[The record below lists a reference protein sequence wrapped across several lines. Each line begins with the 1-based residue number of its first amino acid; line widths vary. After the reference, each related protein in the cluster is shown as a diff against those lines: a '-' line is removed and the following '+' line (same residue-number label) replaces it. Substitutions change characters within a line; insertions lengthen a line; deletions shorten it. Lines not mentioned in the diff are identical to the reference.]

1 VSFHEPIPVRLDGPV
16 SSEPRRIRWGILG
29 TGHIAATF
37 ARDLALLTDEAELA
51 AVGSRRLARAQRL
64 ASELGFARA
73 HGSYEDL
80 AADPALDVIY
90 VATPH
95 HDHFPSARRCLQA
108 GKAVLVEKPL
118 TVTPAEAEELIMLA
132 GQRGVF
138 LMEAMWMRTQP
149 LIRKAVEI
157 VDSAVLGTVRH
168 VSASFGFAFDGGPS
182 HRLLDPAQ
190 AGGAILDLGPYP
202 VHATHLFL
210 GEPDALVGYG
220 SRAETGVDSHAAALL
235 HHHETAER
243 PAATAS
249 LVCSLETDLPT
260 RLEVFC
266 SDGRVIIDD
275 FFIRPAEMTI
285 VLGSGGNAEREV
297 MITGWPGGGY
307 TFQAQE
313 VMRCLRAGETESPLV
328 PWHAT
333 LAEIRTLA
341 RWQAALPGEVVGR

>member
-1 VSFHEPIPVRLDGPV
+1 VI
-16 SSEPRRIRWGILG
+16 SEPRRIRWGVLG
-29 TGHIAATF
+29 TGQIARTF
-37 ARDLALLTDEAELA
+37 ARDLALLADDAELT
-51 AVGSRRLARAQRL
+51 AVGSRELDRAQRF

-73 HGSYEDL
+73 YGSYEDL

-95 HDHFPSARRCLQA
+95 HDHFPSARRCLES

-118 TVTPAEAEELIMLA
+118 TVTPAESEELIMLA
-132 GQRGVF
+132 GQRGLF

-157 VDSAVLGTVRH
+157 VGSGGLGAVRH

-202 VHATHLFL
+202 VHAAHLFL
-210 GEPDALVGYG
+210 GEPDELDGYG
-220 SRAETGVDSHAAALL
+220 SQAETGVDSHAAALL
-235 HHHETAER
+235 HHHATAAR
-243 PAATAS
+243 AAATAS

-275 FFIRPAEMTI
+275 FLRPAEMTI
-285 VLGSGGNAEREV
+285 VRGRGESAEQEV
-297 MITGWPGGGY
+297 LISGWPGGGY

-328 PWHAT
+328 PWQAT
-333 LAEIRTLA
+333 LAGIRTLA
-341 RWQAALPGEVVGR
+341 RWQAAVPGEVGGR

>member
-1 VSFHEPIPVRLDGPV
+1 VSFHEPIPVRLDRPV
-16 SSEPRRIRWGILG
+16 ISEPRRIRWGVLG
-29 TGHIAATF
+29 TGHIARTF

-51 AVGSRRLARAQRL
+51 AVGSRELDRAQRF

-73 HGSYEDL
+73 YGSYEDL

-95 HDHFPSARRCLQA
+95 HDHFPSARRCLES

-118 TVTPAEAEELIMLA
+118 TVTPAESEELIMLA
-132 GQRGVF
+132 GQRGLF

-157 VDSAVLGTVRH
+157 VGSGGLGAVRH
-168 VSASFGFAFDGGPS
+168 VGASFGFAFDGGPS

-202 VHATHLFL
+202 VHAAHLFL
-210 GEPDALVGYG
+210 GEPAELDGYG
-220 SRAETGVDSHAAALL
+220 SQAETGVDSHAAALL
-235 HHHETAER
+235 HHHATDAR

-275 FFIRPAEMTI
+275 FLRPAEMTI
-285 VLGSGGNAEREV
+285 VRGRGEGAEQEV
-297 MITGWPGGGY
+297 LISGWPGGGY

-313 VMRCLRAGETESPLV
+313 VTRCLRVGETASPLV
-328 PWHAT
+328 PWQAT
-333 LAEIRTLA
+333 LASIRTLA
-341 RWQAALPGEVVGR
+341 RWQAAVPGEVVGQ

>member
-1 VSFHEPIPVRLDGPV
+1 MI
-16 SSEPRRIRWGILG
+16 SEPRRIHWGVLG
-29 TGHIAATF
+29 TGQIARTF
-37 ARDLALLTDEAELA
+37 ARDLVLLADDAELA
-51 AVGSRRLARAQRL
+51 AVGSRKIDRAQRF
-64 ASELGFARA
+64 ASELGSARA
-73 HGSYEDL
+73 YGSYEDL

-95 HDHFPSARRCLQA
+95 HDHFPSARRCLES

-118 TVTPAEAEELIMLA
+118 TVTPAESEELIMLA
-132 GQRGVF
+132 GQRGLF

-157 VDSAVLGTVRH
+157 VGSGVLGAVRH
-168 VSASFGFAFDGGPS
+168 VGASFGFAFDGGPS

-202 VHATHLFL
+202 VHAAHLFL
-210 GEPDALVGYG
+210 GEPDELDGYG
-220 SRAETGVDSHAAALL
+220 SQAETGVDSHAAALL
-235 HHHETAER
+235 HHHATAAR
-243 PAATAS
+243 AAATAS

-275 FFIRPAEMTI
+275 FLRPAEMTI
-285 VLGSGGNAEREV
+285 VRGRGESAEQEV
-297 MITGWPGGGY
+297 LISGWPGGGY

-313 VMRCLRAGETESPLV
+313 VTRCLRVGETESPLV
-328 PWHAT
+328 PWQAT
-333 LAEIRTLA
+333 LAGIRTLA
-341 RWQAALPGEVVGR
+341 RWQAAVPGEVVGQ

>member
-1 VSFHEPIPVRLDGPV
+1 VI
-16 SSEPRRIRWGILG
+16 SEPRRIRWGVLG
-29 TGHIAATF
+29 TGQIARTF
-37 ARDLALLTDEAELA
+37 ARDLALLADDAELT
-51 AVGSRRLARAQRL
+51 AVGSRELDRAQRF

-73 HGSYEDL
+73 YGSYEDL

-95 HDHFPSARRCLQA
+95 HDHFPSARRCLES

-118 TVTPAEAEELIMLA
+118 TVTPAESEELIMLA
-132 GQRGVF
+132 GQRGLF

-157 VDSAVLGTVRH
+157 VGSGVLGAVRH
-168 VSASFGFAFDGGPS
+168 VGASFGFAFDGGPS

-202 VHATHLFL
+202 VHAAHLFL
-210 GEPDALVGYG
+210 GEPDELDGYG
-220 SRAETGVDSHAAALL
+220 SQAETGVDSHAAALL
-235 HHHETAER
+235 HHHATDAR

-285 VLGSGGNAEREV
+285 VRGRRERAEQEV
-297 MITGWPGGGY
+297 LISGWPGGGY
-307 TFQAQE
+307 TFQTQE

-328 PWHAT
+328 PWQAT
-333 LAEIRTLA
+333 LAGIRTLA
-341 RWQAALPGEVVGR
+341 RWQAAVPGEVGGR

>member
-1 VSFHEPIPVRLDGPV
+1 VSFHEPIPVRLDRPV
-16 SSEPRRIRWGILG
+16 ISEPRRIRWGVLG
-29 TGHIAATF
+29 TGQIARTF
-37 ARDLALLTDEAELA
+37 ARDLVLLADDAELA
-51 AVGSRRLARAQRL
+51 AVGSRKIDRAQRF
-64 ASELGFARA
+64 ASELGSARA
-73 HGSYEDL
+73 YGSYEDL

-95 HDHFPSARRCLQA
+95 HDHFPSARRCLES

-118 TVTPAEAEELIMLA
+118 TVTPAESEELIMLA
-132 GQRGVF
+132 GQRGLF

-157 VDSAVLGTVRH
+157 VGSGGLGAVRH
-168 VSASFGFAFDGGPS
+168 VGASFGFAFDGGPS

-202 VHATHLFL
+202 VHAAHLFL
-210 GEPDALVGYG
+210 GEPDELDGYG
-220 SRAETGVDSHAAALL
+220 SQAETGVDSHAAALL
-235 HHHETAER
+235 HHHATAAR
-243 PAATAS
+243 AAATAS

-275 FFIRPAEMTI
+275 FLRPAEMTI
-285 VLGSGGNAEREV
+285 VRGRGESAEQEV
-297 MITGWPGGGY
+297 LISGWPGGGY

-313 VMRCLRAGETESPLV
+313 VMRCLRAGEAESPLV
-328 PWHAT
+328 PWQAT
-333 LAEIRTLA
+333 LAGIRTLA
-341 RWQAALPGEVVGR
+341 RWQAAVPGQVVGP

>member
-1 VSFHEPIPVRLDGPV
+1 VI
-16 SSEPRRIRWGILG
+16 SEPRRIHWGVLG
-29 TGHIAATF
+29 TGQIARTF
-37 ARDLALLTDEAELA
+37 ARDLVLLADDAELA
-51 AVGSRRLARAQRL
+51 AVGSRKIDRAQRF
-64 ASELGFARA
+64 ASELGSARA
-73 HGSYEDL
+73 YGSYEDL

-95 HDHFPSARRCLQA
+95 HDHFPSARRCLES

-118 TVTPAEAEELIMLA
+118 TVTPAESEELIMLA
-132 GQRGVF
+132 GQRGLF

-157 VDSAVLGTVRH
+157 VGSGVLGAVRH
-168 VSASFGFAFDGGPS
+168 VGASFGFAFDGGPS

-202 VHATHLFL
+202 VHAAHLFL
-210 GEPDALVGYG
+210 GEPDELDGYG
-220 SRAETGVDSHAAALL
+220 SQAETGVDSHAAALL
-235 HHHETAER
+235 HHHATAAR
-243 PAATAS
+243 AAATAS

-275 FFIRPAEMTI
+275 FLRPAEMTI
-285 VLGSGGNAEREV
+285 VRGRGEGAEQEV
-297 MITGWPGGGY
+297 LISGWPGGGY

-313 VMRCLRAGETESPLV
+313 VTRCLRVGETESPLV
-328 PWHAT
+328 PWQAT
-333 LAEIRTLA
+333 LAGIRTLA
-341 RWQAALPGEVVGR
+341 RWQAAVPGEVVGQ

>member
-1 VSFHEPIPVRLDGPV
+1 VRLDGPV
-16 SSEPRRIRWGILG
+16 INEPRRIRWGVLG
-29 TGHIAATF
+29 TGGIATTF

-51 AVGSRRLARAQRL
+51 AVASRRLDRAQRF
-64 ASELGFARA
+64 AGEIGFARA
-73 HGSYEDL
+73 YGSYEEL
-80 AADPALDVIY
+80 AADPDLDVIY

-95 HDHFPSARRCLQA
+95 HDHFPSARHCLEA

-132 GQRGVF
+132 GQRGLF
-138 LMEAMWMRTQP
+138 LMEALWMRTQP

-157 VDSAVLGTVRH
+157 VGSGVLGAVRH

-190 AGGAILDLGPYP
+190 AGGAILDLGVYP
-202 VHATHLFL
+202 VHAAHLFL
-210 GEPDALVGYG
+210 GEPDELDGYG
-220 SRAETGVDSHAAALL
+220 YLAETGVDSHAAALL
-235 HHHETAER
+235 HHHATDAR

-249 LVCSLETDLPT
+249 LLCSLETDLPT

-266 SDGRVIIDD
+266 SDGRVIIDGY
-275 FFIRPAEMTI
+275 FIRPAEMTI
-285 VLGSGGNAEREV
+285 VRGRGQDAEQEV
-297 MITGWPGGGY
+297 LITGWPGGGY

-328 PWHAT
+328 PWQAT
-333 LAEIRTLA
+333 LAGVRTLA
-341 RWQAALPGEVVGR
+341 RWQAAVPGEVVGR

>member
-1 VSFHEPIPVRLDGPV
+1 VSFHEPIPVRLDRPV
-16 SSEPRRIRWGILG
+16 ISEPHRIRWGVLG
-29 TGHIAATF
+29 TGHIARTF

-51 AVGSRRLARAQRL
+51 AVGSRRLDRAQPF

-73 HGSYEDL
+73 YGSYEDL

-95 HDHFPSARRCLQA
+95 HDHFPSARRCLES

-118 TVTPAEAEELIMLA
+118 TVTPAESEELIMLA
-132 GQRGVF
+132 GQRGLF

-157 VDSAVLGTVRH
+157 VGSGVLGAVRH
-168 VSASFGFAFDGGPS
+168 VNASFGFAFDGGPS

-202 VHATHLFL
+202 VHAAHLFL
-210 GEPDALVGYG
+210 GEPDELDGYG
-220 SRAETGVDSHAAALL
+220 SQAETGVDSHAAALL
-235 HHHETAER
+235 HHHATAAR

-275 FFIRPAEMTI
+275 FLRPAEMTI
-285 VLGSGGNAEREV
+285 VRGRGEGAEQEV
-297 MITGWPGGGY
+297 LITGWPGGGY

-313 VMRCLRAGETESPLV
+313 VLRCLRAGETESPLV
-328 PWHAT
+328 PWQAT
-333 LAEIRTLA
+333 LAGIRTLA
-341 RWQAALPGEVVGR
+341 RWQAAVPGQVVGQ

>member
-1 VSFHEPIPVRLDGPV
+1 LDGPV
-16 SSEPRRIRWGILG
+16 INEPRRIRWGVLG
-29 TGHIAATF
+29 TGGIARTF
-37 ARDLALLTDEAELA
+37 ARDLALLTDEAELV
-51 AVGSRRLARAQRL
+51 AVGSRSLDRAQRF
-64 ASELGFARA
+64 AGALGFARA

-80 AADPALDVIY
+80 VADPDLDVIY

-95 HDHFPSARRCLQA
+95 HDHFPSTRLCLEA

-132 GQRGVF
+132 RRRGLF

-157 VDSAVLGTVRH
+157 VDSGVLGAVRH
-168 VSASFGFAFDGGPS
+168 VSASFGFAFDGDAS

-190 AGGAILDLGPYP
+190 AGGAILDLGVYP
-202 VHATHLFL
+202 VHAAHLFL
-210 GEPDALVGYG
+210 GEPDELDGFG
-220 SRAETGVDSHAAALL
+220 SLAETGVDSHAGALL
-235 HHHETAER
+235 HHHATAAR

-266 SDGRVIIDD
+266 SEGRVIIDGY
-275 FFIRPAEMTI
+275 FIRPAEVTI
-285 VLGSGGNAEREV
+285 VRGRGEGAEEEV
-297 MITGWPGGGY
+297 LITGWPGGGY

-313 VMRCLRAGETESPLV
+313 VMRCLRAREAESPLV
-328 PWHAT
+328 PWQAT
-333 LAEIRTLA
+333 LAGVRTLA
-341 RWQAALPGEVVGR
+341 RWQAAVPGEAGQ

>member
-1 VSFHEPIPVRLDGPV
+1 VSFHEPIPVRLDRPV
-16 SSEPRRIRWGILG
+16 ISEPRRIRWGVLG
-29 TGHIAATF
+29 TGQIARTF

-51 AVGSRRLARAQRL
+51 AVGSRRLDRAQPF

-73 HGSYEDL
+73 YGSYEDL

-95 HDHFPSARRCLQA
+95 HDHFPSARRCLES

-118 TVTPAEAEELIMLA
+118 TVTPAESEKLIMLA
-132 GQRGVF
+132 GQRSLF

-157 VDSAVLGTVRH
+157 VGSGVLGAVRH
-168 VSASFGFAFDGGPS
+168 VGASFGFAFDGGPS

-202 VHATHLFL
+202 VHAAHLFL
-210 GEPDALVGYG
+210 GEPDELDGYG

-235 HHHETAER
+235 HHHATDAR

-275 FFIRPAEMTI
+275 FLRPAEMTI
-285 VLGSGGNAEREV
+285 VRGRREGAEQEV
-297 MITGWPGGGY
+297 LISGWPGGGY

-313 VMRCLRAGETESPLV
+313 VTRCLRVGETASPLV
-328 PWHAT
+328 PWQAT
-333 LAEIRTLA
+333 LASIRTLA
-341 RWQAALPGEVVGR
+341 RWQAAVPGEVVGQ